1 MPEIHA
7 GDRSYFEA
15 ARWQPC
21 LLVRQP
27 LQTWKK
33 SALQCRWTC
42 GGWRMKR
49 PKLCNPIYISD
60 LDFFLRKKKP
70 NRKVYETLL
79 HDLRPQA
86 STCFSINQLQSQVRD
101 SAQSLWIPE
110 LYGCLGFKMLQA
122 SPVTTG
128 TTPSHATEAILQDYH
143 VPYMAWVG
151 GWGSTGFSRSR
162 SSILQV

>member
-1 MPEIHA
+1 MTALSTCSTTTSDMKKKCLAMSMDVWRMADEATQTVQPDIHF
-7 GDRSYFEA
+7 RP
-15 ARWQPC
+15 W
-21 LLVRQP
+21 LLSEE
-27 LQTWKK
+27 KK
-33 SALQCRWTC
+33 SLTE
-42 GGWRMKR
+42 
-49 PKLCNPIYISD
+49 
-60 LDFFLRKKKP
+60 
-70 NRKVYETLL
+70 KVYETLL